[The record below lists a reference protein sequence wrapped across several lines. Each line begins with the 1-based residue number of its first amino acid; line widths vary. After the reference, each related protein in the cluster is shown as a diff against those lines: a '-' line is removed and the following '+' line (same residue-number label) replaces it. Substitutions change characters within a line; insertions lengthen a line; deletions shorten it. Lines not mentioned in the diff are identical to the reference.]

1 MAIIAGT
8 VAGSFEEAARLL
20 KAVGELSISP
30 RHLQTL
36 TQELGAELAA
46 ARDQRTESFRQQ
58 PLMTPPKQAT
68 PPIAV
73 AAVMADGGRIQMRQP
88 GQGPG
93 VHEPHWRE
101 TKTAVLLRMTSVESA
116 VDPHPDLP
124 ECFAVA
130 GIAPRQADAATRA
143 GLSQDPQAQVGFDT
157 PAPAGLGAATM
168 APTRSQTDPKPKDPT
183 QPQCLLR
190 TGVASMSGS
199 QQFGWMLAAAA
210 EARGFFSA
218 CRQAFV
224 GDGQSYNWTIHRVH
238 FPTFVAIADFLH
250 VSEHLHAG
258 VAAMVEWE
266 GQAPGLGR
274 RWAETCWKGGVDQ
287 VLSELD
293 QVLDTGEGP
302 TPEELPENHPLH
314 VLRDLRTY
322 LTNNRERIDY
332 PRYRRLG
339 LPITSSPVES
349 WIKQLNHRVKG
360 SEKFWDDDQ
369 KSEAVLQVR
378 AAWLGE
384 DEELQRYLRER
395 PGHSAARPRRE
406 DPTRAAA

>member
-1 MAIIAGT
+1 
-8 VAGSFEEAARLL
+8 
-20 KAVGELSISP
+20 
-30 RHLQTL
+30 
-36 TQELGAELAA
+36 
-46 ARDQRTESFRQQ
+46 
-58 PLMTPPKQAT
+58 
-68 PPIAV
+68 
-73 AAVMADGGRIQMRQP
+73 
-88 GQGPG
+88 
-93 VHEPHWRE
+93 
-101 TKTAVLLRMTSVESA
+101 
-116 VDPHPDLP
+116 
-124 ECFAVA
+124 
-130 GIAPRQADAATRA
+130 
-143 GLSQDPQAQVGFDT
+143 
-157 PAPAGLGAATM
+157 M

-314 VLRDLRTY
+314 VLRDLRT
-322 LTNNRERIDY
+322 
-332 PRYRRLG
+332 
-339 LPITSSPVES
+339 
-349 WIKQLNHRVKG
+349 
-360 SEKFWDDDQ
+360 
-369 KSEAVLQVR
+369 
-378 AAWLGE
+378 
-384 DEELQRYLRER
+384 
-395 PGHSAARPRRE
+395 
-406 DPTRAAA
+406 